1 MDAKVMEEALNELF
15 PALEALETQSGAM
28 IEFLKERGIASDNDL
43 APFVERAANASSVRW
58 RAARLRINHL
68 LSAAAKAAEAS
79 EKKELEE
86 KEKKDK
92 TEAQQDRDTSQKA
105 AEGPRDSRESREP
118 ADKAATAGSAE
129 GRTEAGQPVKKKE
142 EGKKEGPKSEE
153 AKREDGKKEQGQKTG
168 QSQETGPG
176 KSGKPASKDAA

>member
-1 MDAKVMEEALNELF
+1 MDAKVIEEALNELF

-79 EKKELEE
+79 DKKEREVR
-86 KEKKDK
+86 KEK
-92 TEAQQDRDTSQKA
+92 TEAPHDRETSQKA
-105 AEGPRDSRESREP
+105 SEGRRDSQQSREP
-118 ADKAATAGSAE
+118 DKAATVGSAE
-129 GRTEAGQPVKKKE
+129 GRTDAGQPVKKEE
-142 EGKKEGPKSEE
+142 EGKKEG
-153 AKREDGKKEQGQKTG
+153 AKRDDGKKEEEQKTG
-168 QSQETGPG
+168 ESQNSGPG
-176 KSGKPASKDAA
+176 KPGKPASKDAA